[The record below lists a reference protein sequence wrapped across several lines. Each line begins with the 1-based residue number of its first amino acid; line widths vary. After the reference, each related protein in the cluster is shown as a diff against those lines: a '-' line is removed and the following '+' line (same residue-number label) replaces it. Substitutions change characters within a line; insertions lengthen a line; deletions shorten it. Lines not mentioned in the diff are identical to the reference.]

1 MRWNHRAMRTVHDNG
16 EVAYSIREVFYDD
29 DGTIEGWTAEPMDPH
44 GETLDEL
51 RADLVRML
59 ACLGKPVMDEA
70 EELAK
75 CERRLL
81 DEAYHDDCG

>member
-29 DGTIEGWTAEPMDPH
+29 DGTIEGWTAEAMDPH

-59 ACLGKPVMDEA
+59 ACLGKPVLDEG
-70 EELAK
+70 EELARS
-75 CERRLL
+75 ERRLL
-81 DEAYHDDCG
+81 DEVFHDDCG